1 LATERVAIEVD
12 YQGEVRTASVERG
25 ELLANA
31 IKATGYPL
39 EQPCAGRGTCGKC
52 KVMVRGDIALLDEVE
67 AAELSQ
73 AEKDSGYRLACRARV
88 NGVPSRRSGRRLSVV
103 LPTLIVFSNKI
114 FTHSRAFR
122 QRDDAL
128 GLAID
133 LGSTTVAAFLT
144 SLVDGT
150 VYAGA
155 ATLNQQTMFGADVIS
170 RLDAAER
177 DPDLA
182 ARLADLALASID
194 QAIDGLLLST
204 KIQRRI
210 KRAVIVGNSAMHHL
224 LLRLPVDTLAMLPFQ
239 PYASA
244 AVRGATS
251 VSRRLAG
258 SFPTS
263 ASIDLPP
270 LIGGFVGSDALAC
283 LAAFDFDRATAPMAA
298 IDLGTNGEVMVT
310 DGERIVAS
318 STAAGPAFEGVN
330 IACGMRAAAG
340 AITAATVEP
349 DGMLTW
355 RTIEDEPAIGIA
367 GTGLL
372 SLVHQLR
379 RVGVID
385 ASGRMRPDQL
395 AFACRMW
402 ETDNGRQ
409 FRLTSDVYLSQW
421 DVRELQKAKG
431 AIRAAC
437 DMLLDRLGLEPEDLT
452 RVILTGSFGGQ
463 IETDAII
470 GLGMIPPVRREVVET
485 AANGAGFGAALFLSD
500 AGFARGEALAART
513 EHVELDTEADFNE
526 RFVEAMAFE

>member
-1 LATERVAIEVD
+1 MATGRITIEVD
-12 YQGEVRTASVERG
+12 HKGDVRSAHVERG

-31 IKATGYPL
+31 VKATGYPL

-52 KVMVRGDIALLDEVE
+52 KVLVQGGIAPPDEIE

-73 AEKDSGYRLACRARV
+73 AEQDSGYRLACRARV
-88 NGVPSRRSGRRLSVV
+88 NGDLHVV

-114 FTHSRAFR
+114 FTHSTAFR
-122 QRDDAL
+122 KQDDPL

-144 SLVDGT
+144 SLANGT
-150 VYAGA
+150 MYAGA

-170 RLDAAER
+170 RLDAADH
-177 DPDLA
+177 DPDVA

-194 QAIDGLLLST
+194 QAIDGLLLSS
-204 KIQRRI
+204 KIQRRV
-210 KRAVIVGNSAMHHL
+210 KRAVVVGNSAMHHL
-224 LLRLPVDTLAMLPFQ
+224 LLRLPVDTLATLPFQ
-239 PYASA
+239 PYQAAS
-244 AVRGATS
+244 VRSANG
-251 VSRRLAG
+251 RLAG
-258 SFPTS
+258 SFPP
-263 ASIDLPP
+263 AVAVDLPP

-283 LAAFDFDRATAPMAA
+283 LAAFDFDRATEPMAA
-298 IDLGTNGEVMVT
+298 IDLGTNGEVMVS
-310 DGERIVAS
+310 DGERIVVS

-340 AITAATVEP
+340 AITAATVRP
-349 DGMLTW
+349 DGTLEW
-355 RTIEDEPAIGIA
+355 QTIEGEPAIGIA

-372 SLVHQLR
+372 SLVYGLR
-379 RVGVID
+379 EAGVID
-385 ASGRMRPDQL
+385 VGGRMRPDHP
-395 AFACRMW
+395 AFAPRMR
-402 ETDNGRQ
+402 ETADGRQ
-409 FRLTSDVYLSQW
+409 LRLTDDVYLSQW

-437 DMLLDRLGLEPEDLT
+437 DMLLDRLDLEPGDLT

-485 AANGAGFGAALFLSD
+485 AANGAGRGAALFLTED
-500 AGFARGEALAART
+500 GFARGEALATWAK
-513 EHVELDTEADFNE
+513 HVELDTEADFNE
-526 RFVEAMAFE
+526 RFVESMVFE